1 MGNIKKS
8 FTLAETLIT
17 LAIIGVIAALTIPTL
32 AKKYQAAQL
41 RSAFFVANSIVMNT
55 SGLIVKDGV
64 DISDLTPE
72 EISKYF
78 KSDNFQTKTRFD
90 NKYKSFGDVY
100 NASGALATQLRGEF
114 DLPNGMIG
122 LIIFNGYDANS
133 RLIGIDVNGKNKKPN
148 RYGHDV
154 FFWYQNPI
162 TRQFEITGSMNTAK
176 YTSTWYTKCFADDIA
191 SGAHENGIGCG
202 AKALSDPDWF
212 NKLPK

>member
-17 LAIIGVIAALTIPTL
+17 LAIIGIIAALIVPAL
-32 AKKYQAAQL
+32 SKKYQAAKL

-55 SGLIVKDGV
+55 SGLLVKDGV
-64 DISDLTPE
+64 DLSELTAE

-78 KSDNFQTKTRFD
+78 KSGNFQSKTRWD
-90 NKYKSFGDVY
+90 NKYKSFNNSY
-100 NASGALATQLRGEF
+100 NANGALATQLNGEF
-114 DLPNGMIG
+114 SFPNGMTG
-122 LIIFNGYDANS
+122 LIFLNGYDAKS
-133 RLIGIDVNGKNKKPN
+133 RLIGIDLNGKNKKPN

-176 YTSTWYTKCFADDIA
+176 YTSTWHTKCSENDVA
-191 SGAHENGIGCG
+191 SGACENGVGCG
-202 AKALSDPDWF
+202 AKALSGPDWF
-212 NKLPK
+212 KNLPK